1 MNIQKIDQ
9 TYVANTYARFP
20 LTLVRGSGSL
30 VYDDGGQGYIDFG
43 TGIAVNAFGVCDRE
57 WSEAVQAQLLKIQHT
72 SNLFYNEPC
81 ALLAALPAHRNE
93 KGLFQQFGC
102 GSKRMCHQGR
112 KRIRRAEKGSRVQ
125 HHNYSAQQFSRQN
138 FCYSCGYRPGYLS

>member
-30 VYDDGGQGYIDFG
+30 VYDDGGQEYIDLG

-72 SNLFYNEPC
+72 SNLFYNETC
-81 ALLAALPAHRNE
+81 ALLAEQL
-93 KGLFQQFGC
+93 
-102 GSKRMCHQGR
+102 
-112 KRIRRAEKGSRVQ
+112 
-125 HHNYSAQQFSRQN
+125 
-138 FCYSCGYRPGYLS
+138 